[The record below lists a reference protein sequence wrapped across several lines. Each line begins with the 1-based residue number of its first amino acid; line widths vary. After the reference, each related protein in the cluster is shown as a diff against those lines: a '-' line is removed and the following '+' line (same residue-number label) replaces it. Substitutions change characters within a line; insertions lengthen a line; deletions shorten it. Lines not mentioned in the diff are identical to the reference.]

1 MILLPAIDLHQGKC
15 VRLFRGDYDTA
26 EVVAQDP
33 VSAARR
39 FQEQGARWLH
49 VVDLDGA
56 KVGKPANAQ
65 LIFDVVENTG
75 LHVEVGGG
83 IRDMATVE
91 NYLERG
97 VSRDLSGRRC
107 GAMVNTSLWASTRWT
122 GKWPRRAGWNKA
134 RWTMW
139 SLPKKWKPWECSI

>member
-65 LIFDVVENTG
+65 LVFDVVENTG

-83 IRDMATVE
+83 IRDMA
-91 NYLERG
+91 
-97 VSRDLSGRRC
+97 LS
-107 GAMVNTSLWASTRWT
+107 LIHIWT
-122 GKWPRRAGWNKA
+122 PWETCP
-134 RWTMW
+134 
-139 SLPKKWKPWECSI
+139 PPKPWHSCPGFSVGKRP